1 LELLHSLAAYQ
12 HSIAPNGPLACLLE
26 QLERRIASYGRVRFY
41 TDASLL
47 EAADQQVVR
56 ELSATTSLHEQ
67 IIRSIN
73 PSLLILKK
81 NAIEDL
87 FDELKRRGQVPL
99 LHDSREIPLV
109 VSRSEAQNESK

>member
-1 LELLHSLAAYQ
+1 M
-12 HSIAPNGPLACLLE
+12 

-41 TDASLL
+41 TNTSLL

-56 ELSATTSLHEQ
+56 ELSATTSLQEH

-73 PSLLILKK
+73 PTLLILKK

-99 LHDSREIPLV
+99 LHDSREASLV
-109 VSRSEAQNESK
+109 ASRSEAQHESK